1 MEKKKLSG
9 ILRKKKRK
17 RRKTKDPCFICEK
30 ELFFNNKFSLRI
42 GVVDKGEVEGWICPH
57 CRSEFDLKNNILYI
71 YGQDYAKGDA

>member
-1 MEKKKLSG
+1 MEKKKLSVT
-9 ILRKKKRK
+9 LRKRK
-17 RRKTKDPCFICEK
+17 RKKRKTKDPCFVCDK

-42 GVVDKGEVEGWICPH
+42 GVVDGGEVDGWICPH